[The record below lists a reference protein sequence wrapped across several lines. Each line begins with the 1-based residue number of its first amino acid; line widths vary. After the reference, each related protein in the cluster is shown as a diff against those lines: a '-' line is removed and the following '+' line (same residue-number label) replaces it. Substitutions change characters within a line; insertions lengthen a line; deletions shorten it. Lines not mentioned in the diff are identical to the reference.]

1 MRRTP
6 IRLLAAVAAVVLA
19 GLAVAALSRDEAPK
33 TISATSHGDVKLI
46 EGEERR
52 VLNAA
57 QAASS
62 STAPDEL
69 AAEGRTLFR
78 NPAIY
83 EEGESCQS
91 CHAEGSSNQKLGVI
105 THDREATA
113 QPGRPAPPTD
123 FNGPRDAPSLWN
135 LEATAPY
142 QWNGDVQTL
151 EGTVL
156 RAMKG
161 HMKRFVSGDC
171 QGEAASSEA
180 CATETGEQAAQ
191 LVAYLKTLSPPTT
204 DFDQGTLSPAAL
216 RGEAIFQ
223 GKGGCIECHGGP
235 SFTDNGIHNTGV
247 PQVTFDSP
255 YGTGRKTSD
264 DMGAPAPPLPQE
276 CQVDAPPEGCEPDDR
291 QTGRAFINTPQLRD
305 VAASAPYMHNG
316 IFPTLRSVVDFYN
329 APSSAVGPL
338 NLTNGEMD
346 DLVAYL
352 ESL

>member
-6 IRLLAAVAAVVLA
+6 IRLLAAAAAVVLA
-19 GLAVAALSRDEAPK
+19 GLAVVGLSRDDPPK
-33 TISATSHGDVKLI
+33 TFSDTSHGEVKLAK
-46 EGEERR
+46 GEERR
-52 VLNAA
+52 VLDAA

-69 AAEGRTLFR
+69 AAEGRKLFR
-78 NPAIY
+78 DSARF
-83 EEGESCQS
+83 EEGESCQG
-91 CHAEGSSNQKLGVI
+91 CHAEGSSNAKLGVI
-105 THDREATA
+105 THDRDATA
-113 QPGRPAPPTD
+113 QSGRPAPPTD

-135 LEATAPY
+135 LQDTAPY

-156 RAMKG
+156 RAIKG
-161 HMKRFVSGDC
+161 HIKTFVSGDC
-171 QGEAASSEA
+171 RGAAAAEEP
-180 CATETGEQAAQ
+180 CASETGKLAAQ
-191 LVAYLKTLSPPTT
+191 LVAYIKTLSPPTT

-235 SFTDNGIHNTGV
+235 SFTDNGVHNTGV

-255 YGTGRKTSD
+255 YGTGSKRSD
-264 DMGAPAPPLPQE
+264 DLGAPAPPLPAE
-276 CQVDAPPEGCEPDDR
+276 CNVPTPPEGCEPDDR
-291 QTGRAFINTPQLRD
+291 QTGKAFINTPQLRD

-316 IFPTLRSVVDFYN
+316 AFPTLRAVVDFYN
-329 APSSAVGPL
+329 SPNSAVGPL
-338 NLTNGEMD
+338 NLTNGEIN